1 MEICFCKFAGY
12 FISPLE
18 EVTVDDLKIWKAEL
32 LTKPSLATDF
42 ERHSALFL
50 ERAAKVTLEEPI
62 AP

>member
-1 MEICFCKFAGY
+1 LEAKFL
-12 FISPLE
+12 SKL
-18 EVTVDDLKIWKAEL
+18 
-32 LTKPSLATDF
+32 SLATDF